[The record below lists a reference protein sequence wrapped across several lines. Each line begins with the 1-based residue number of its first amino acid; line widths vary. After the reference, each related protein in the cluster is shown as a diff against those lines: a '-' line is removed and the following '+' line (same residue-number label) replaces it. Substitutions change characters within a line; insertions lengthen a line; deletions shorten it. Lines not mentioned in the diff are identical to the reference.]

1 MSTPV
6 IRLSDSARRVLREAA
21 VDTGGPLRIRISERF
36 DYDLFLGSRAED
48 DVEVNCGGIKLLLDP
63 LSAQR
68 AEGLSIDFLSGP
80 EGSGFEIEHPN
91 APARVKQ
98 ISAAELKA
106 MMDRA
111 VPFELV
117 DVRTEEERAI
127 SKIEGSRLL
136 NEEGHAYLLT
146 LDRNTTIV
154 FHCHHGIRSQAAAE
168 YFLREA
174 GFRNL
179 YTTYVVASTPG
190 QRSWIRPCPGIE
202 VRWGGKRRDRRTA
215 RSIGRV
221 IIPTASVPER
231 PSIPCPADTHHRSR
245 RARVRWPD
253 PSVRAC
259 RPSPPRPDRWTG
271 LRH

>member
-1 MSTPV
+1 MSTPL
-6 IRLSDSARRVLREAA
+6 IRLSDSARRALQEAA
-21 VDTGGPLRIRISERF
+21 VDTGGDPLRIRISERF
-36 DYDLFLGSRAED
+36 DCDLFFGSRAED
-48 DVEVNCGGIKLLLDP
+48 DVEVDCGGITLLLDP

-80 EGSGFEIEHPN
+80 EGSGFEFEHSN
-91 APARVKQ
+91 APPKVKQ

-127 SKIEGSRLL
+127 AKFEGSRLL
-136 NEEGHAYLLT
+136 NEECHAYLLT

-168 YFLREA
+168 YFLREG

-179 YTTYVVASTPG
+179 YNVRG
-190 QRSWIRPCPGIE
+190 GIDAWSE
-202 VRWGGKRRDRRTA
+202 IV
-215 RSIGRV
+215 
-221 IIPTASVPER
+221 
-231 PSIPCPADTHHRSR
+231 
-245 RARVRWPD
+245 D
-253 PSVRAC
+253 PSV
-259 RPSPPRPDRWTG
+259 PRY
-271 LRH
+271 

>member
-6 IRLSDSARRVLREAA
+6 IRLSDSARRALQEAA
-21 VDTGGPLRIRISERF
+21 VGGDPLRIRISERF
-36 DYDLFLGSRAED
+36 DCDLFLGSGAKD
-48 DVEVNCGGIKLLLDP
+48 DVEVDCGGITLLLDP

-91 APARVKQ
+91 APPRVKQ

-117 DVRTEEERAI
+117 DVRTEEERSIA
-127 SKIEGSRLL
+127 KIEGSRLL

-168 YFLREA
+168 YFLRGV

-179 YTTYVVASTPG
+179 YNVRG
-190 QRSWIRPCPGIE
+190 GIDAWSE
-202 VRWGGKRRDRRTA
+202 IV
-215 RSIGRV
+215 
-221 IIPTASVPER
+221 
-231 PSIPCPADTHHRSR
+231 
-245 RARVRWPD
+245 D
-253 PSVRAC
+253 PSV
-259 RPSPPRPDRWTG
+259 PRY
-271 LRH
+271 